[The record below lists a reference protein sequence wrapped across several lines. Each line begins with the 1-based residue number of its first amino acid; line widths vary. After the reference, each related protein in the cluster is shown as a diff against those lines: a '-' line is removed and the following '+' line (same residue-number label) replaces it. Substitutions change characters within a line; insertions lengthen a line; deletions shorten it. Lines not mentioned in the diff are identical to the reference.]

1 MGIFTRENIG
11 DTLNGII
18 KIGEV
23 CAVDYSNC
31 TARVVFD
38 DDDGIVSNNLQVLQR
53 NTYKNHDVAM
63 PDIGEDVICLFLSS
77 GIEEGFILG
86 SVYAGDVMPPSN
98 NGNERVVVFADD
110 TEVRYDRE
118 KHEMY
123 IKIGATEIKS
133 NPKSTTI
140 KSASITLD
148 GDVHITGTTQAD
160 ANMTCSA
167 TVTASTDCVGGG
179 KSLVGHTHTG
189 NMGSPTSSP
198 N

>member
-1 MGIFTRENIG
+1 MGIFMRENIG
-11 DTLNGII
+11 ETLNGII

-23 CAVDYSNC
+23 CEVDYTDC

-38 DDDGIVSNNLQVLQR
+38 DDNGMVSNKLQVVQR
-53 NTYKNHDVAM
+53 NTYKNHDVVL
-63 PDIGEDVICLFLSS
+63 PDIGEDVICIFLSS
-77 GIEEGFILG
+77 GVEEGFILG
-86 SVYAGDVMPPSN
+86 SVYAGDVTPPSN
-98 NGNERVVVFADD
+98 NGNERVIVFSDD
-110 TEVRYDRE
+110 TEVRYDRK

-133 NPKSTTI
+133 NPTSTMI

-148 GDVHITGTTQAD
+148 GNVHITGTTQAD
-160 ANMTCSA
+160 ADMTCNA
-167 TVTASTDCVGGG
+167 KVTASTDCIGGG